1 MRILIVVYSFTGNN
15 RLLAQDLARRLGA
28 EIAEV
33 ETVGR
38 RRTFTILIDMVMKR
52 RPEVEALRVDPADYD
67 HVIFMAPLWDM
78 DPAYPLATVMRRY
91 RGRVGRYS
99 FITLCGY
106 VRDGQTEHAREAV
119 TRLLERPPDHVFEL
133 HVGKLVPPEDR
144 RNVRKVSGHRVTPD
158 ELRAFEPEI
167 REIASVIQG

>member
-38 RRTFTILIDMVMKR
+38 RRTFSILLDMVFKR
-52 RPEVEALRVDPADYD
+52 KPEVEALRVDPADYD

-119 TRLLERPPDHVFEL
+119 TRLLERPPEHVVEL
-133 HVGKLVPPEDR
+133 HVGKLVPAEDR
-144 RNVRKVSGHRVTPD
+144 GNVRKVSGHKVTED

-167 REIASVIQG
+167 REIVDLVLR